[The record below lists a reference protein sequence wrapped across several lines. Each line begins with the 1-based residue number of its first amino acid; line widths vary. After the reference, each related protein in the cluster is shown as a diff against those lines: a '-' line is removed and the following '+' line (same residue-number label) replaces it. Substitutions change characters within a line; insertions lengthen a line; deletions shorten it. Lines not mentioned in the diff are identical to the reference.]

1 MRSTR
6 TVLQLLGLG
15 LVLLL
20 FFTSIELLGDSFK
33 LMGEGVARTLL
44 ETTSNP
50 FVGLFIGILATSLVQ
65 SSSTVTTMTVTLVAG
80 GGLTID
86 GAIPIMMGANIGTSV
101 TNTIVSLGSVT
112 RKDEFGRAMA
122 GATVH
127 DFFNLLAVAVLF
139 PIELTTKAI
148 STIAASLTDGL
159 AGIGGADLLSPVK
172 VIIEP
177 IAAQVIELTQSNGI
191 AVLLIGLLL
200 LFISLRY
207 LVTLLKALV
216 LGRSEKLLHK
226 YIFGAPAL
234 SMLFGVLLTILVQSS
249 SITTSLTVPL
259 VAAGLVT
266 VAQIFPFVLGANIG
280 TTITALLA
288 ALVAASGAD
297 GNVTPLGVAAL
308 TTAFAHLSFNVLGI
322 LIFFPIRRLRN
333 IPIRLAE
340 KLGQLAVRNRGYA
353 FGYVLTVFFIAPLI
367 TILATRNLDFE
378 YDPPRPDVLEEITP
392 VEQER
397 ADTSSVQPLQVDSTA
412 VADSTRS
419 PSGDTS
425 RQ

>member
-6 TVLQLLGLG
+6 TALQLIGLG

-33 LMGEGVARTLL
+33 LMGKGVARTLL

-86 GAIPIMMGANIGTSV
+86 GAIPIVMGANIGTSV

-148 STIAASLTDGL
+148 SHIAAALTDGL
-159 AGIGGADLLSPVK
+159 AGIGGANLLSPLK
-172 VIIEP
+172 VLIEP
-177 IAAQVIELTQSNGI
+177 VAAFVVGLTQENGI

-207 LVTLLKALV
+207 LVTLLKSLV
-216 LGRSEKLLHK
+216 LGRSEKLLHN
-226 YIFGAPAL
+226 YLFGAPAL
-234 SMLFGVLLTILVQSS
+234 SMLFGVIITILVQSS
-249 SITTSLTVPL
+249 SITTSLVVPL

-266 VAQIFPFVLGANIG
+266 VTQIFPFVLGANIG

-297 GNVTPLGVAAL
+297 GEVTALGIAAL
-308 TTAFAHLSFNVLGI
+308 TTAFAHLAFNVIGI
-322 LIFFPIRRLRN
+322 LIFFPIHRLRN
-333 IPIRLAE
+333 IPIRLSE
-340 KLGQLAVRNRGYA
+340 KLGELAVRNRGYA
-353 FGYVLTVFFIAPLI
+353 FGYVIAVFFIAPLI
-367 TILATRNLDFE
+367 TILATRGLELD
-378 YDPPRPDVLEEITP
+378 YNPPRPDVLEE
-392 VEQER
+392 VGDVR
-397 ADTSSVQPLQVDSTA
+397 VDSA
-412 VADSTRS
+412 RVDSVETPDSARK
-419 PSGDTS
+419 DTL
-425 RQ
+425 RPAGL

>member
-6 TVLQLLGLG
+6 TALQLIGLG

-33 LMGEGVARTLL
+33 LMGKGVARTLL

-86 GAIPIMMGANIGTSV
+86 GAIPIVMGANIGTSV

-148 STIAASLTDGL
+148 SHIAAALTDGL
-159 AGIGGADLLSPVK
+159 AGIGGANLLSPLK
-172 VIIEP
+172 VLIEP
-177 IAAQVIELTQSNGI
+177 VAAFVVGLTQENGI

-207 LVTLLKALV
+207 LVTLLKSLV
-216 LGRSEKLLHK
+216 LGRSEKLLHN
-226 YIFGAPAL
+226 YLFGAPAL
-234 SMLFGVLLTILVQSS
+234 SMLFGVIITILVQSS
-249 SITTSLTVPL
+249 SITTSLVVPL

-266 VAQIFPFVLGANIG
+266 VTQIFPFVLGANIG

-297 GNVTPLGVAAL
+297 GEVTALGIAAL
-308 TTAFAHLSFNVLGI
+308 TTAFAHLAFNVIGI
-322 LIFFPIRRLRN
+322 LIFFPIHRLRN
-333 IPIRLAE
+333 IPIRLSE
-340 KLGQLAVRNRGYA
+340 KLGELAVRNRGYA
-353 FGYVLTVFFIAPLI
+353 FGYVIAVFFIAPLI
-367 TILATRNLDFE
+367 TILATRGLELD
-378 YDPPRPDVLEEITP
+378 YNPPRPDVLEE
-392 VEQER
+392 VGDAR
-397 ADTSSVQPLQVDSTA
+397 VDSA
-412 VADSTRS
+412 RVDSVETPDSARK
-419 PSGDTS
+419 DTL
-425 RQ
+425 RPAGL